1 MKALDS
7 CLVIFDLDGTLID
20 SAGDICLAVNGLLAE
35 LDCAPLS
42 VAEVRGFVGE
52 GARRLV
58 EKLLVARPDARTDVD
73 SALARFLHLYETT
86 PTTHTT
92 LYPDLR
98 PTLEALIAAGA
109 TLAVCTNKPGTAT
122 RNVLRDLDL
131 ARYFET
137 VIAGDTLPVRKPD
150 PGTID
155 AVIALNGHATKHVV
169 LVGDSEIDAATA
181 IAAEIPFILMTHGYR
196 HKPAAEIPATY
207 RLDHFTDLIALLPVR
222 AGLC

>member
-20 SAGDICLAVNGLLAE
+20 SAGDICMAVNGLLAE
-35 LDCAPLS
+35 LACPPLS
-42 VAEVRGFVGE
+42 LEEVRGFVGE

-58 EKLLVARPDARTDVD
+58 EKLLAARPEARTDVD

-98 PTLEALIAAGA
+98 QTLEQLLAAGA
-109 TLAVCTNKPGTAT
+109 TLAVCTNKPGAAT

-131 ARYFET
+131 ARYFEI

-150 PGTID
+150 PGMID
-155 AVIALNGHATKHVV
+155 AVIALNGHKPRRVV
-169 LVGDSEIDAATA
+169 RVGDSEIDAATA
-181 IAAEIPFILMTHGYR
+181 LAAEIPFVLMTFGYR
-196 HKPAAEIPATY
+196 HKPAAAIPAAH
-207 RLDHFTDLIALLPVR
+207 RLDHFRDLIGVLLVE
-222 AGLC
+222 AGLS

>member
-20 SAGDICLAVNGLLAE
+20 SAGDICLAVNGLLSE
-35 LDCAPLS
+35 LECPPLTLD
-42 VAEVRGFVGE
+42 EVRGFVGE

-58 EKLLVARPDARTDVD
+58 EKLLAARPEARTDVD

-92 LYPDLR
+92 LYPGLR
-98 PTLEALIAAGA
+98 ATLEVLLAEGA

-122 RNVLRDLDL
+122 RNVLRELDL
-131 ARYFET
+131 ARYFEI

-150 PGTID
+150 PGMID
-155 AVIALNGHATKHVV
+155 AVVALAGHATRHVV

-181 IAAEIPFILMTHGYR
+181 IAAEIPFILMTYGYR
-196 HKPAAEIPATY
+196 HKPGDEIPATH
-207 RLDHFTDLIALLPVR
+207 RIDHMADLPGLLPLKG
-222 AGLC
+222 A

>member
-20 SAGDICLAVNGLLAE
+20 SAGDICMAVNGLLAE
-35 LDCAPLS
+35 LDCPPLS
-42 VAEVRGFVGE
+42 LEDVRGFVGE

-58 EKLLVARPDARTDVD
+58 EKLLVARPEARTDVD

-86 PTTHTT
+86 PTSHTT

-98 PTLEALIAAGA
+98 QTLEELIVSGA

-131 ARYFET
+131 ARYFEI

-150 PGTID
+150 PGMID
-155 AVIALNGHATKHVV
+155 AVIALNGHKANHVV

-181 IAAEIPFILMTHGYR
+181 IAAEIPFILMTFGYR
-196 HKPAAEIPATY
+196 HKPAEEIPASY
-207 RLDHFTDLIALLPVR
+207 RLDHFKDLIALLPVG
-222 AGLC
+222 AGLS